1 MRPAATGGGRA
12 LLAIGFVAGYV
23 ALDWLSYIHPLQ
35 QYGITPWNPQPALA
49 IALLMFAG
57 QRWLPLVA
65 AAAALAEVLVRGAPA
80 GPLATALFAAVLALS
95 YAAIARALTGRF
107 VISPELRAQRDVVRL
122 VAVVTVGALV
132 TGFLYIGA
140 LLATGLGPSTE
151 PFTALVRFWIGD
163 AVGILVTL
171 PVLLMLVL
179 PSRRAELQA
188 LLDRRA
194 LFDALFLAG
203 VLVLVF
209 TRSVEQQLRFFYALF
224 LPLVWMATRHGMV
237 GAGIAT
243 LAIQMT
249 VIVVGEAGS
258 YPALTIVELQ
268 TLLIALAV
276 TGLFLGVTV
285 DERRRAE
292 LELRQSMRMRAAGEM
307 AAALA
312 HELNQP
318 LTALTTYA
326 RALRIVAEA
335 PERNVALIA
344 RTVPKLVEEAERA
357 AEVVSRL
364 RDFFRTGALRLAPT
378 RIDEAAGRTIAALGE
393 RATAGAVSL
402 HLRAEAPPPVQADG
416 VQLEIVLRNLLVN
429 AIEAATLA
437 PAPRAVQVAI
447 DTDTEWLR
455 VTVTDSGSGVP
466 AGNAQ
471 RIFEPFETSR
481 AAGMGMG
488 LAISRAIIE
497 AHGGKLWVEPGP
509 PGVFRFTLPLREP
522 Q

>member
-1 MRPAATGGGRA
+1 MAAAGGGRA
-12 LLAIGFVAGYV
+12 LLGIAFVAGYV

-49 IALLMFAG
+49 IAFLMFAG

-65 AAAALAEVLVRGAPA
+65 AAAAIAEVLVRGAPA

-95 YAAIARALTGRF
+95 YAAITRALTGRF
-107 VISPELRAQRDVVRL
+107 VISPELRTQRDVVRL

-171 PVLLMLVL
+171 PVVLMMVV
-179 PSRRAELQA
+179 PSRRGDLRA
-188 LLDRRA
+188 LLERRA
-194 LFDALFLAG
+194 LLDALFLALI
-203 VLVLVF
+203 LVLVF
-209 TRSVEQQLRFFYALF
+209 TRPVEQQLRFFYALF
-224 LPLVWMATRHGMV
+224 LPLVWMATRYGMV
-237 GAGIAT
+237 GAGVAT

-292 LELRQSMRMRAAGEM
+292 LELSRSMRMRAAGEM

-318 LTALTTYA
+318 LTSLTTYA
-326 RALRIVAEA
+326 RALRIVAES
-335 PERNVALIA
+335 PERDLALIA

-364 RDFFRTGALRLAPT
+364 RDFFRTGALRLAPI
-378 RIDEAAGRTIAALGE
+378 RIDEAANRAIASLAE
-393 RATAGAVSL
+393 RAATAAVSL
-402 HLRAEAPPPVQADG
+402 RLRADSAPPVQADG
-416 VQLEIVLRNLLVN
+416 VQLEIVLRNLIGN
-429 AIEAATLA
+429 AIEAAALA
-437 PAPRAVQVAI
+437 PLPRAVLVAI
-447 DTDTEWLR
+447 ESDAEWLR

-466 AGNAQ
+466 AGNVE
-471 RIFEPFETSR
+471 RVFEPFETSR

-497 AHGGKLWVEPGP
+497 AHGGRLWVEPGP
-509 PGVFRFTLPLREP
+509 PGVFRFRLPLHEP
-522 Q
+522 A